1 MVTGRFPLVQEQLA
15 RKKNAISIGENIT
28 NNAEN
33 SVVLG
38 GNSQLTDD
46 ASHSVIIG
54 SHSFGTASNAIIL
67 GDKSTNNRNNSLS
80 IGSND
85 NQRQIVNVAA
95 GTENTDA
102 VNVAQL
108 KKRKSKCS
116 KRS

>member
-1 MVTGRFPLVQEQLA
+1 M
-15 RKKNAISIGENIT
+15 
-28 NNAEN
+28 
-33 SVVLG
+33 
-38 GNSQLTDD
+38 
-46 ASHSVIIG
+46 
-54 SHSFGTASNAIIL
+54 

-108 KKRKSKCS
+108 KKESQSVLKEADNHISDNNEKIYNEIQKEKEFIINDTKNQINENNNTIKSYIDNTNSLTLK
-116 KRS
+116 KVKKKPMN

>member
-1 MVTGRFPLVQEQLA
+1 M
-15 RKKNAISIGENIT
+15 
-28 NNAEN
+28 
-33 SVVLG
+33 
-38 GNSQLTDD
+38 
-46 ASHSVIIG
+46 
-54 SHSFGTASNAIIL
+54 

-108 KKRKSKCS
+108 KKESQSVLKEADNHISDNNEKYIMKYKRKKNSLLMIQKS
-116 KRS
+116 NK